1 MPGSELSAVGNAIVL
16 HICLCG
22 RVVETSKVR
31 GLPREE
37 RRVLNDS
44 LNKARRF
51 HQEHEPE
58 QRKAKLRESFAVR
71 EEVESCNQRVEQLSK
86 VAKDLKAQ
94 RDNPPALARTE
105 KL

>member
-1 MPGSELSAVGNAIVL
+1 VAEP
-16 HICLCG
+16 
-22 RVVETSKVR
+22 SKVR

-58 QRKAKLRESFAVR
+58 QRKARLRESFAVR
-71 EEVESCNQRVEQLSK
+71 EEVESCNQRVEQLRNI
-86 VAKDLKAQ
+86 AEDLKKAQ
-94 RDNPPALARTE
+94 RDNPPAPARTE
-105 KL
+105 DREGQE